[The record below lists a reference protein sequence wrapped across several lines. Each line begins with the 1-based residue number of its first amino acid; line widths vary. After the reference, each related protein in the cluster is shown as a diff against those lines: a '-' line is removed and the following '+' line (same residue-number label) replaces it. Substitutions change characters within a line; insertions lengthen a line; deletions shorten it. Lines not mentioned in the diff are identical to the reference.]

1 MIKAIIFDCFGV
13 LYPDTYWTMAHRYLG
28 ADLSGKEQALH
39 DLLLAVDLGNI
50 TRDDLWQEFGVL
62 VNKSKEQVYAELEGF
77 GGLDSQLLQ
86 FIEDKKPDYK
96 IGMISNVGQGF
107 IERMFVSNP
116 ARYYF
121 DDIVLSSEVGL
132 VKPDKR
138 IYDMSARNLDVEVEH
153 CLFVD
158 DLEKNVQGAKDAGMQ
173 AIQYKSFPQFVED
186 FNTLVL

>member
-1 MIKAIIFDCFGV
+1 MIKAVIFDCFGV
-13 LYPDTYWTMAHRYLG
+13 LYPDTYWTMAHRHLG

-39 DLLLAVDLGNI
+39 DLLRAVDLGDI
-50 TRDDLWQEFGVL
+50 TRDDLWREFGLL
-62 VNKSKEQVYAELEGF
+62 VNMSKEQVYAELESF

-86 FIEDKKPDYK
+86 FIEDKKRDYK

-116 ARYYF
+116 ASYYF

-132 VKPDKR
+132 VKPDIR
-138 IYDMSARNLDVEVEH
+138 IYEMSARNLGVEVGQ
-153 CLFVD
+153 CLFID

-173 AIQYKSFPQFVED
+173 AMQYKNFPQFVED
-186 FNTLVL
+186 FNKLIL